1 MSNTTKTNLEEL
13 KQELKSLEIWEK
25 ISNLSEIK
33 GQTQSSMITL
43 IIPPKYC
50 I

>member
-1 MSNTTKTNLEEL
+1 MLNKIIDLTEL
-13 KQELKSLEIWEK
+13 
-25 ISNLSEIK
+25 K

-43 IIPPKYC
+43 VIPAKYC

>member
-1 MSNTTKTNLEEL
+1 MSNTNTSKAQ
-13 KQELKSLEIWEK
+13 QEQTQQIMEK
-25 ISNLSEIK
+25 ITMLGEQK
-33 GQTQSSMITL
+33 GMTPSSMITL

>member
-1 MSNTTKTNLEEL
+1 MSNTKQQTNTNDII
-13 KQELKSLEIWEK
+13 SK
-25 ISNLSEIK
+25 ISNLGELK

>member
-1 MSNTTKTNLEEL
+1 MENTTKNNLEQ
-13 KQELKSLEIWEK
+13 KNSLEIWDK
-25 ISNLSEIK
+25 IENLSELK

>member
-1 MSNTTKTNLEEL
+1 MSNTNTLKT
-13 KQELKSLEIWEK
+13 QAQQVMEK
-25 ISNLSEIK
+25 ITLIQEQK
-33 GQTQSSMITL
+33 GMTPSSMITL

>member
-1 MSNTTKTNLEEL
+1 MSNTNSTKVETVKL
-13 KQELKSLEIWEK
+13 IEK
-25 ISNLSEIK
+25 IYDLSENK

-43 IIPPKYC
+43 AIPPKYC

>member
-1 MSNTTKTNLEEL
+1 MTNTSKTNIEQDNSLKIWDKITNLTEL
-13 KQELKSLEIWEK
+13 
-25 ISNLSEIK
+25 K

-43 IIPPKYC
+43 VIPPKYC

>member
-1 MSNTTKTNLEEL
+1 MTNL
-13 KQELKSLEIWEK
+13 QESLNLIEK
-25 ISNLSEIK
+25 ISNLSEYK

-43 IIPPKYC
+43 VIPPKYC

>member
-1 MSNTTKTNLEEL
+1 MSNTKTNTKTAKL
-13 KQELKSLEIWEK
+13 IEK
-25 ISNLSEIK
+25 ITHLENVK

-43 IIPPKYC
+43 VIPPKYC